1 MLTDIFYLR
10 MLEKQLGGNS
20 AESGVLSALL
30 PSQQNLQQELLRK
43 VSELSDKLAETQQ
56 QTLNR
61 EIGELR
67 AMVANL
73 LSSKEGELEKAIERL
88 NALKNVIDTGR
99 SEDFEKWKLQ
109 MDQEWRKWMWE
120 QQQKL
125 NELAFSREQM
135 NQNIRKYEGR
145 G

>member
-1 MLTDIFYLR
+1 

>member
-1 MLTDIFYLR
+1 LLTDIFYLR